1 MSALVGVG
9 RTCGQPEAALDP
21 NYFSSQTFDGTPLSG
36 SPAQIVDQL
45 GPYLELGITRVY
57 VRAPA
62 SIEALAG
69 NFELFASYVL
79 PELAAI

>member
-9 RTCGQPEAALDP
+9 HNRESAAGGLDP
-21 NYFSSQTFDGTPLSG
+21 AKFASQTFDGTTFCG

-45 GPYLELGITRVY
+45 GRYTELGISRVY

-62 SIEALAG
+62 GMHSLAE
-69 NFELFASYVL
+69 NFELFASDVL
-79 PELAAI
+79 PQLAAL